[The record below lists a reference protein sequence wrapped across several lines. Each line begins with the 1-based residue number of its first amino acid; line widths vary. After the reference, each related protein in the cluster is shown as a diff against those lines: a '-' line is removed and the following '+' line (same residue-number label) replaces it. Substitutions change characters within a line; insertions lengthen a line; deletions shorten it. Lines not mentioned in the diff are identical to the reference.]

1 MIKHIK
7 LFYIQFIH
15 KEKYGSIYINNF
27 AIIGAI
33 TVIYILGLG
42 GLLRLFF
49 ISIGLGILILV
60 ALVIIKKISDYDF
73 SFPWAGFIIALITGG
88 IIYNTAIEKGNKNE

>member
-1 MIKHIK
+1 MG
-7 LFYIQFIH
+7 QFIL
-15 KEKYGSIYINNF
+15 IIF

-49 ISIGLGILILV
+49 ILIGLGILILI

-73 SFPWAGFIIALITGG
+73 SFSWVGFIIALIIGG
-88 IIYNTAIEKGNKNE
+88 VIYNIAIEKGNKNE